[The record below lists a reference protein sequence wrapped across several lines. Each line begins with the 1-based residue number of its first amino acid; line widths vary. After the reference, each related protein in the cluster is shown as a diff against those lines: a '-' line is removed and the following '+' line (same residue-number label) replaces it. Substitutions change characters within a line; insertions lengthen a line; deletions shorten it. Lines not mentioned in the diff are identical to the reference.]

1 MSDYDYVQRGV
12 EIAMLD
18 EENACKE
25 VLAYLVYKHLC
36 RYLISFYNSNAQEA
50 FVAGM
55 SYAEA
60 QKAYGRVTKRNSSAD
75 RAGLLSAFHATMGV
89 LKKHAR

>member
-1 MSDYDYVQRGV
+1 MNDID
-12 EIAMLD
+12 
-18 EENACKE
+18 ENACKE

-36 RYLISFYNSNAQEA
+36 KYLISFYNSNTQDA

-55 SYAEA
+55 CYAEA
-60 QKAYGRVTKRNSSAD
+60 QKAYGKITKRNNLAE

-89 LKKHAR
+89 LKKYAR